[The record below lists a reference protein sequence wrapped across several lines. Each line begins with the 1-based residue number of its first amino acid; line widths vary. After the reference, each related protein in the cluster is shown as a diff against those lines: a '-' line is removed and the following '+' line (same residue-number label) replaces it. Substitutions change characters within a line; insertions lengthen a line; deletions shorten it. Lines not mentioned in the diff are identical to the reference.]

1 MKNRRRLARNL
12 AFQALFELEARPER
26 EIEETLEARVREIE
40 EESPQA
46 IDRDQRLFSLHLV
59 TRTIEMR
66 EDLDRRIH
74 GAAPAFPVEQMP
86 RTDRVALELG
96 VYELMY
102 EPSARVKIVINEAVE
117 LAKMYGGENS
127 GRFVNGV
134 LGTIAEGLAPS
145 GTVSPAKSEASSDMP
160 AHYLEKTTGR

>member
-12 AFQALFELEARPER
+12 AFQTLFELEARPER

-40 EESPQA
+40 EEAPHA
-46 IDRDQRLFSLHLV
+46 VDHDQRLFSLHLV
-59 TRTIEMR
+59 TRTLAMR

-96 VYELMY
+96 VYELVY

-134 LGTIAEGLAPS
+134 LGTIAEGLAQS
-145 GTVSPAKSEASSDMP
+145 GTVSPAKSEASSDAP
-160 AHYLEKTTGR
+160 AHHLEKTTGR

>member
-12 AFQALFELEARPER
+12 AFQTLFELEARPER

-40 EESPQA
+40 EESRYA
-46 IDRDQRLFSLHLV
+46 VDRDQRLFSLHLV
-59 TRTIEMR
+59 SRTLELR
-66 EDLDRRIH
+66 KDLDRRIH
-74 GAAPAFPVEQMP
+74 EAAPAFPVEQMP

-96 VYELMY
+96 VYELAH
-102 EPSARVKIVINEAVE
+102 EPSAPLKIVINEAVE

-134 LGTIAEGLAPS
+134 LGTIAEGLATS
-145 GTVSPAKSEASSDMP
+145 RTVSQAKSEASSD
-160 AHYLEKTTGR
+160 ARGHHLEKTTGR

>member
-12 AFQALFELEARPER
+12 AFQTLFELEARPER
-26 EIEETLEARVREIE
+26 DIEETLEARVSEIE
-40 EESPQA
+40 EESHHA
-46 IDRDQRLFSLHLV
+46 VDRGQRLFSLHLV
-59 TRTIEMR
+59 SRTLEMR
-66 EDLDRRIH
+66 QDIDRKIH

-96 VYELMY
+96 VYELVY
-102 EPSARVKIVINEAVE
+102 EPNATLKIVINEAVE

-134 LGTIAEGLAPS
+134 LGTIAEGLAPT
-145 GTVSPAKSEASSDMP
+145 GADLPAESEAASG
-160 AHYLEKTTGR
+160 ARRRHLEKITGR